1 MPNVR
6 IIIRAVPERI
16 EYIEYLRQQLPEAEF
31 CMDQKRSAMHTFLMA
46 KKMAGNDPCIHM
58 EDDAIL
64 TTDFV
69 RKANDFIAKHPNEII
84 QFFSRRSKDLT
95 IGTRREYGGN
105 FSCNVCY
112 YLPPFM
118 SKRILAYFPTWDNK
132 WPDSMP
138 YDTMMAQFFREEGI
152 SYIIHVP
159 SLVNHREGLSQI
171 NSRRNSRRHSQSF
184 IP

>member
-1 MPNVR
+1 MGNVR
-6 IIIRAVPERI
+6 IIIRAVPERQ
-16 EYIEYLRQQLPEAEF
+16 EYIDYLRAELPDAEF
-31 CMDQKRSAMHTFLMA
+31 CMDEKRNAMHTFLKA
-46 KKMAGNDPCIHM
+46 KKMAGDDPAIHM

-69 RKANDFIAKHPNEII
+69 RKANDFISQHPDEVI
-84 QFFSRRSKDLT
+84 QFFSRRNKDLT
-95 IGTRREYGGN
+95 VGTRRENGGN

-112 YLPPFM
+112 YLPAFM
-118 SKRILAYFPTWDNK
+118 SKRILAYFPVWDNK
-132 WPDSMP
+132 WPASMP
-138 YDTMMAQFFREEGI
+138 YDTMMADFFRRQGI

-184 IP
+184 LP